1 MGQTGV
7 ANKDDV
13 QDLKVHIDTKLEAL
27 KEAMEAKL
35 ESKVDS
41 LKKMFEGIIIFFG
54 LFGK

>member
-7 ANKDDV
+7 AQKDDV

-41 LKKMFEGIIIFFG
+41 LKEMFEGIIIFFG

>member
-7 ANKDDV
+7 AQKDDV
-13 QDLKVHIDTKLEAL
+13 QDLKVHIDTKLKEAM
-27 KEAMEAKL
+27 EAMEAKL